1 MKYPEN
7 PQFHAT
13 VDGKTKELTSAQIDY
28 NGVRVEVKTVDSQ
41 LDFLHNWDV
50 SREILENESEELG
63 APKARFIPFY
73 SVDFKNLE
81 KIVGEKP
88 KATRFDDP
96 FNELDEDLLDI
107 NKVNLSNA
115 DARRNVSGK
124 IVKYARWFRADQRK
138 ILEDFLKRCTTYE
151 SIASQVEAAES
162 EPYHPDSFKPKTGYR
177 PMGIFTKNR

>member
-1 MKYPEN
+1 VKYPEK

-13 VDGKTKELTSAQIDY
+13 VDAKTKELTSARIEY

-63 APKARFIPFY
+63 APKARFVPFY

-81 KIVGEKP
+81 KRVGEKP
-88 KATRFDDP
+88 KATKFDDP

-107 NKVNLSNA
+107 NKVNLGNA
-115 DARRNVSGK
+115 DTRRYISDK
-124 IVKYARWFRADQRK
+124 IVKYATWFRADQRK
-138 ILEDFLKRCTTYE
+138 ILEDILKRCTTYKSLAAAE
-151 SIASQVEAAES
+151 EAAKS
-162 EPYHPDSFKPKTGYR
+162 ETYNPNSFKPKTGYR
-177 PMGIFTKNR
+177 PMGIFIK